1 MLRSGIEIWPAFSL
15 TIDLHD
21 LPLVLAAGAVLTAAE
36 VYLSRRR
43 VWWPGLILPGVWFL
57 GALAGLIAQAVLHWG
72 TGWIRMGD
80 VVEGVA
86 AALIIENIPALLL
99 LAVYALCRLLRRRK
113 LRRQLRKTQIDDL

>member
-57 GALAGLIAQAVLHWG
+57 GTLAGLIAQAVLHWG

-80 VVEGVA
+80 VVEGAA
-86 AALIIENIPALLL
+86 AALVIENIPALLL

-113 LRRQLRKTQIDDL
+113 LRWQLRKTQIDDL